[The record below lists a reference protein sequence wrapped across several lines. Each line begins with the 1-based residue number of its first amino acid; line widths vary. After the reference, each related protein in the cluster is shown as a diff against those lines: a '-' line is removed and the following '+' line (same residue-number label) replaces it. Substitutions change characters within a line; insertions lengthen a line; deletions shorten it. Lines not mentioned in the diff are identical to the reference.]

1 MTLLTEAE
9 LAKELNVSPWTVR
22 RWRFKMQR
30 PHIRPSKQILYRLS
44 AVSEWLISQEQTN
57 CSPV

>member
-22 RWRFKMQR
+22 RWRLTLNL